1 MEDDA
6 QYGAVTPPVHLS
18 STFSFAA
25 PGAPRT
31 HDYTRSG
38 NPTRDLLAEAMAEL
52 EGGAGATITASG
64 MGAIAVVLQ
73 LVAPGGRLI
82 APADCY
88 GGTWRLIDALSR
100 RGALEVEWV
109 RFDRPGEWRQALARP
124 ADAVWMESPS
134 NPLLRVCD
142 IAAIA
147 ASAHAVGARVIV
159 DNTFLSPVLM
169 KPLALGADIVVH
181 STTKYINGH
190 SDVLGGAIV
199 AAEPETVEQCAWWA
213 NCLGVTAGAF
223 DSWMTLRGLRTLD
236 VRMQRHIDNAGAVAE
251 LLAAHPAVAQV
262 FYPGLERDPGHRIA
276 AAQQRGAGGIVSFE
290 LAGGYDAAR
299 RFLTGLRWFTLAESL
314 GGTES
319 LVAHP
324 ATMTHAAMSAAAR
337 ERAGIGPGLLRL
349 SVGIEDRNDL
359 LGELR
364 QGLDRA
370 RAPGG
375 LESRAGAGD

>member
-6 QYGAVTPPVHLS
+6 QYGAVAPPVHLS

-25 PGAPRT
+25 PGEPRL

-52 EGGAGATITASG
+52 ERGAGATITASG
-64 MGAIAVVLQ
+64 MGAIAVALQ
-73 LVAPGGRLI
+73 LVAPGGRLV

-88 GGTWRLIDALSR
+88 GGTWRLIDALAR

-109 RFDRPGEWRQALARP
+109 RFDRPGEWRRALARP
-124 ADAVWMESPS
+124 ADTVWLESPS

-142 IAAIA
+142 VASIA
-147 ASAHAVGARVIV
+147 ASAKAGGARVVV

-169 KPLALGADIVVH
+169 QPLALGADLVVH

-190 SDVLGGAIV
+190 SDVLGGAII
-199 AAEPETVEQCAWWA
+199 AAEPGTAEHCAWWA
-213 NCLGVTAGAF
+213 NCLGITAGAF

-236 VRMQRHIDNAGAVAE
+236 VRMQRHVANARAVAE
-251 LLAAHPAVAQV
+251 LLAAHPAVAKV
-262 FYPGLERDPGHRIA
+262 FYPGLANDPGHRIA
-276 AAQQRGAGGIVSFE
+276 AGQQRAPGGIVSFE
-290 LAGGYDAAR
+290 LAGGYEAVR
-299 RFLTGLRWFTLAESL
+299 RCLAGLRWFTLAESL

-349 SVGIEDRNDL
+349 SVGIEDCDDL
-359 LGELR
+359 LDDLR
-364 QGLDRA
+364 KGLDRA
-370 RAPGG
+370 RASDG
-375 LESRAGAGD
+375 LESRAGAGG